1 MICNGAVN
9 FLSLIGVVIGLAIVN
24 MSSLVKLYIMVFV
37 AGNFVYIAAD
47 IWQHVMKNREKD
59 SRKKNTMEF
68 IGLAIGIGAMF
79 LLTLMETDGGH

>member
-24 MSSLVKLYIMVFV
+24 MSALVKLYIMVFV

-59 SRKKNTMEF
+59 CRKKNTMEF